1 MISDPDGHP
10 IDDVMA
16 VLHPAPRSYTGE
28 DLVEISCHGNPLIAA
43 SILDAI
49 GQTALARLAE
59 RGEFT
64 RRAFINGKL
73 DLPQAEA
80 VGALINAGSNTGL
93 AMAGNLLHG
102 NLSAQVASLRSQLD
116 EIKTAVEA
124 AFILEDQ
131 EVETAALYQKITGI
145 LETIRAELQ
154 GSRNSSAIYSGITCA
169 IAGRPNAGKSSLLN
183 AILGY
188 SRAIVHEDEGTT
200 RDIISEHVVVDGID
214 FIFHDTAGIRDVSSG
229 PEKIGIEKT
238 KEAFERADLV
248 IYVIDAARGLHEEEL
263 AWLRSGKK
271 TIAVFNKTDLCQDLP
286 APMTDIPTI
295 CISAK
300 HHQNI
305 DGLLQA
311 MKDLYPSD
319 LPRIFIERHVSL
331 FERAGLALERAREAL
346 KEGLPPDIW
355 IMDIDEAVHS
365 LKNLTGEDFSDD
377 VLDSVFSRFCVGK

>member
-1 MISDPDGHP
+1 MKNGRDLTVNRSHKTSAFRPLLLGWLTL
-10 IDDVMA
+10 A
-16 VLHPAPRSYTGE
+16 FVL
-28 DLVEISCHGNPLIAA
+28 L
-43 SILDAI
+43 
-49 GQTALARLAE
+49 
-59 RGEFT
+59 
-64 RRAFINGKL
+64 
-73 DLPQAEA
+73 
-80 VGALINAGSNTGL
+80 GL
-93 AMAGNLLHG
+93 AD
-102 NLSAQVASLRSQLD
+102 AQAQDPTRF
-116 EIKTAVEA
+116 EA
-124 AFILEDQ
+124 
-131 EVETAALYQKITGI
+131 
-145 LETIRAELQ
+145 
-154 GSRNSSAIYSGITCA
+154 
-169 IAGRPNAGKSSLLN
+169 
-183 AILGY
+183 
-188 SRAIVHEDEGTT
+188 
-200 RDIISEHVVVDGID
+200 DIQ
-214 FIFHDTAGIRDVSSG
+214 
-229 PEKIGIEKT
+229 
-238 KEAFERADLV
+238 AFERADLV